1 VGRSP
6 GFARARRRARGRG
19 GPVVRR
25 VTVAGWLEAARVY
38 RDRRVLSLF
47 FLGVSS
53 GLPFGVMAE
62 PLSARLVDA
71 GLSKTVIG
79 LFAFVSVPYALKFL
93 WAPIMDHVAP
103 PWPVR
108 ALGRRRGWAV
118 TAQAVLLVAMLALG
132 AVDPAR
138 APLVLGALA
147 LFVAFASASQDIVVD
162 AYRVEILDERRYA
175 AGAATAVFG
184 WRVGQLGSAVS
195 GLVLADLLPW
205 PTVFALMA
213 AGIVIGVV
221 AIIVNPEPTAPPPTP
236 LAPRPALAR
245 LALRHPDLA
254 VSLEVHDTQTVVEL
268 VAERELELG
277 IVGAARRRRGVRFEP
292 FMLYKF
298 GDAVLAVMK
307 VPFFLELGFSNTE
320 IAEVAKLFGT
330 AATIAGGLIGGI
342 VLARLGI
349 LRGLLVC
356 GVLMAVSNLIF
367 VAQAW
372 AGRDLWMLAL
382 TIAVENVTTGMGTTA
397 FVAYLSSLCNV
408 AYTATQYALLTSL
421 MAFSRTVMSS
431 GAGWLADRVDWA
443 TFFVLTTLAA
453 VPGLVLLVWMM
464 RRYPPR
470 TAESPQFS

>member
-1 VGRSP
+1 V
-6 GFARARRRARGRG
+6 RRA
-19 GPVVRR
+19 
-25 VTVAGWLEAARVY
+25 TVAGWLEAARVY

-71 GLSKTVIG
+71 GLSKTAIG

-103 PWPVR
+103 PWPAR

-118 TAQAVLLVAMLALG
+118 VAQAALFVAMFALG

-138 APLVLGALA
+138 APLVLGTLA

-205 PTVFALMA
+205 PTVFAIVA
-213 AGIVIGVV
+213 AGIGVGFV
-221 AIIVNPEPTAPPPTP
+221 AVLVNPEPAPPPSTP

-245 LALRHPDLA
+245 LALRRPDLA
-254 VSLEVHDTQTVVEL
+254 RALAAVHQAA
-268 VAERELELG
+268 VAPL
-277 IVGAARRRRGVRFEP
+277 ADFTRRPDWIAVLALIL
-292 FMLYKF
+292 LYKF

-330 AATIAGGLIGGI
+330 AATIAGGLVGGV

-431 GAGWLADRVDWA
+431 GAGWLADKVDWA
-443 TFFVLTTLAA
+443 AFFVLTTLAA

-470 TAESPQFS
+470 AAESPQFS